1 MERGFSRCWVVLWG
15 LPSAAL
21 GARPGAIACVSPALP
36 GSGSR
41 APRGALAAAE
51 VSCAGKRPPG
61 AALGQAMGL
70 GEPGGC
76 PSRGAWAFLPP
87 LPSPLL
93 PGTASDRGL
102 SAFCSVQHPLAAP
115 APGTGS
121 SSSARPQLSPSRRGA
136 QRWPRRQSTA
146 APSAAMLG
154 RALPSCSHANTGS
167 AWAASCA
174 GQKGHQIAHSAEH

>member
-21 GARPGAIACVSPALP
+21 GARPGAIACVFPALP

-61 AALGQAMGL
+61 AAVGRAMGL

-76 PSRGAWAFLPP
+76 PSRRAWAFLPP

-121 SSSARPQLSPSRRGA
+121 SSSARPQLSPTRRGA
-136 QRWPRRQSTA
+136 PTWPRRQSGA
-146 APSAAMLG
+146 APSAAMLEMTSLM
-154 RALPSCSHANTGS
+154 RCPVATGS
-167 AWAASCA
+167 AWAASCV
-174 GQKGHQIAHSAEH
+174 GQM